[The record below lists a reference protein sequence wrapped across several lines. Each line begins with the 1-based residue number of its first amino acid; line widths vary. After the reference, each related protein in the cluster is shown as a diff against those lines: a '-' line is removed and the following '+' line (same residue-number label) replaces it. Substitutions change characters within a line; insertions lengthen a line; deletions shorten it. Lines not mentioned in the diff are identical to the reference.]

1 MGRRLSNWK
10 WVWLPISFFLLGS
23 AWAVTSPVASA
34 PDDDYHLASIWCA
47 QGDKDQACQDTGLDP
62 RKFVIAAGAV
72 NSAFCFATKPDVTGD
87 CTASEVNSTE
97 MILTDRVNNIQ
108 QLYPGGYYSVM
119 SVFVGTDV
127 EKSVYLMRLFSV
139 FVVSVLMAVLIRIV
153 PSGIRQATLKAIAV
167 TFIPLGMFLVAST
180 NPSGWAIA
188 GTLFSF
194 AFGLALLYRSSWRH
208 PGTWLTAVA
217 LCVSAIMAMS
227 SRVDSAAFIG
237 VTTVVVFILAG
248 WRRIT
253 GNIPGSL
260 LLVALAVAG
269 AVTYFMVTP
278 IQASGELGTSE
289 QTSNLLLTNL
299 VEFPYLVQGIVGGW
313 PLGWNDTV
321 LPAFISIVGLLVIGA
336 IAYVGL
342 SHLWVNKSVALAV
355 TFIAFIGFPL
365 VFMQTQG
372 IAVGEVVQSR
382 YLLPLFAVLITV
394 VMIPARVKTPIQVQ
408 RVPVILIAIG
418 LWISSGLAIWANAH
432 RYSSAVVDTSSGSI
446 NLFSADI
453 VWSYGP
459 PLFLTITVAVLAG
472 AVFVTGVF
480 SGSGMREC
488 KSPRQKARASAGGG

>member
-1 MGRRLSNWK
+1 M
-10 WVWLPISFFLLGS
+10 WLPLSFFLLGS

-47 QGDKDQACQDTGLDP
+47 QGDKDQACADTGLDP

-87 CTASEVNSTE
+87 CTFSEVNSTE

-119 SVFVGTDV
+119 SVFVGTDI
-127 EKSVYLMRLFSV
+127 EKSIYLMRLFSV
-139 FVVSVLMAVLIRIV
+139 FMVSALMAVLIRVV
-153 PSGIRQATLKAIAV
+153 PNGIRQATLIAIAV

-180 NPSGWAIA
+180 NPSGWAIS
-188 GTLFSF
+188 GTLFFF
-194 AFGLALLYRSSWRH
+194 AFGLALLYRRSWRQ
-208 PGTWLTAVA
+208 PGTWLTAMA
-217 LCVSAIMAMS
+217 LCVSALMAMS
-227 SRVDSAAFIG
+227 SRVDSAAFLSMTA
-237 VTTVVVFILAG
+237 VAVFALAG
-248 WRRIT
+248 GRRII
-253 GNIPGSL
+253 GHVPASV
-260 LLVALAVAG
+260 LLVMLAVAG

-313 PLGWNDTV
+313 PLGWNDTP
-321 LPAFISIVGLLVIGA
+321 LPSFISVIGLLVIGA

-342 SHLWVNKSVALAV
+342 SHLWVNKVVALTV

-382 YLLPLFAVLITV
+382 YLVPLFAVFIAV
-394 VMIPARVKTPIQVQ
+394 VMIPARVKKPIEIQ
-408 RVPVILIAIG
+408 RAPAIVIMLG
-418 LWISSGLAIWANAH
+418 LWISSSLAIWTNAH
-432 RYSSAVVDTSSGSI
+432 RYSSAAADSSNGVN

-459 PLFLTITVAVLAG
+459 PLFLTITVAVLVG
-472 AVFVTGVF
+472 GVFVAGVL
-480 SGSGMREC
+480 SGSASREN
-488 KSPRQKARASAGGG
+488 KITR

>member
-1 MGRRLSNWK
+1 MAHLLLTRK

-47 QGDKDQACQDTGLDP
+47 QGDRDQACQDTGLVP
-62 RKFVIAAGAV
+62 QKFIVAAGAV
-72 NSAFCFATKPDVTGD
+72 NSAFCFATKPEATGD

-108 QLYPGGYYSVM
+108 HLYPGGYYSVM
-119 SVFVGTDV
+119 SVFVGADV

-139 FVVSVLMAVLIRIV
+139 FVVSALMAVLIRVV
-153 PSGIRQATLKAIAV
+153 PNGIRQATLIAIAV

-180 NPSGWAIA
+180 NPSGWAIS
-188 GTLFSF
+188 GTLFFF

-208 PGTWLTAVA
+208 PGTWVIAATV
-217 LCVSAIMAMS
+217 CISAIMAMS
-227 SRVDSAAFIG
+227 SRVDSAAFISV
-237 VTTVVVFILAG
+237 VTVAVFILAG

-253 GNIPGSL
+253 GNILGSL

-269 AVTYFMVTP
+269 AVTYFLVTP
-278 IQASGELGTSE
+278 IEASGELGTSE
-289 QTSNLLLTNL
+289 PGSNLLWTNL
-299 VEFPYLVQGIVGGW
+299 IEFPYLVQGIVGGW
-313 PLGWNDTV
+313 PLGWNDTP
-321 LPAFISIVGLLVIGA
+321 LPAFISVIGLLVIGA
-336 IAYVGL
+336 VTYVGL
-342 SHLWVNKSVALAV
+342 SHVWVNKAAALAF

-394 VMIPARVKTPIQVQ
+394 VMIPARVKNPIQIQ
-408 RVPVILIAIG
+408 RVPAILITLG
-418 LWISSGLAIWANAH
+418 LWISSSLAIWVNAH
-432 RYSSAVVDTSSGSI
+432 RYSSAAADTSDGGN

-459 PLFLTITVAVLAG
+459 PLIVTVTVGVLAG
-472 AVFVTGVF
+472 AVFVAGVF
-480 SGSGMREC
+480 VGSSERRE
-488 KSPRQKARASAGGG
+488 KALA